1 MMTAARD
8 RLSIVRAAQEMP
20 HGIALR
26 TQEHDW
32 TFQEARDRA
41 LEFLAGAKRP
51 RPGRPYV
58 LSAAAT
64 PETVFAL
71 YGLLEEHIP
80 TLLLHP
86 LLTPFEKTELLSSI
100 EAIEEPLAP
109 DTAFVLFTSGTS
121 GKPKPAMLS
130 RTALLSS
137 AAASAANFALGPQD
151 VWTMPLSP
159 ARVGG
164 ISILTRC
171 LIARACAALSPKF
184 SADSFAQWTKDSQA
198 TLTSLVPTMLTKIFT
213 EATSLWLPPKQLR
226 AVLLGGSEAPRAL
239 MQEALRRRVPIVATY
254 GMTETASN
262 VATTPYEERF
272 TSGKAGTLRPN
283 ATAQIRLDSE
293 GIIEVKG
300 PMLMSGY
307 WGRGTFDRHG
317 WFSTGDIGRWEDD
330 GTLKILSRRSDLFQT
345 GGENVYPAEVESA
358 LGDIAGIACAR
369 VGGIRDNTWGRVV
382 AALLVAENTPLS
394 DTELVTA
401 IAHRLS
407 PYKCP
412 RRICWVQA
420 LPFTKAGKP
429 DRREEC
435 FTAHHLHT
443 LHYTAV
449 RNPSTT

>member
-1 MMTAARD
+1 MTAACD
-8 RLSIVRAAQEMP
+8 RLSIVRAAQERP
-20 HGIALR
+20 QGIVLR
-26 TQEHDW
+26 TPERDW
-32 TFQEARDRA
+32 TFYEARDRA
-41 LEFLAGAKRP
+41 LAFLSSIERP

-58 LSAAAT
+58 LRAAPTAD
-64 PETVFAL
+64 TVFAL
-71 YGLLEEHIP
+71 YGLLQEQIP

-86 LLTPFEKTELLSSI
+86 LLTQFEQEELLASMESI
-100 EAIEEPLAP
+100 DDPLAP

-130 RTALLSS
+130 RSALIAS
-137 AAASAANFALGPQD
+137 AAASAANIALTPDD

-171 LIARACAALSPKF
+171 LIARACTALSPKF
-184 SADSFAQWTKDSQA
+184 TVDSFAQWTLESKA
-198 TLTSLVPTMLTKIFT
+198 TLTSLVPTMLTKVFT
-213 EATSLWLPPKQLR
+213 EASSFWQPPKRLR
-226 AVLLGGSEAPRAL
+226 AVLLGGSEAPRVL
-239 MQEALRRRVPIVATY
+239 LEEAWRRRVPIVATY

-262 VATTPYEERF
+262 VATTPYGQRL
-272 TSGKAGTLRPN
+272 TAGKAGTLRPN
-283 ATAQIRLDSE
+283 PTVRIRLDDE
-293 GIIEVKG
+293 GVIEVQG

-307 WGRGTFDRHG
+307 WGRGAFARQG
-317 WFSTGDIGRWEDD
+317 WFSTGDIGRWEAD

-358 LGDIAGIACAR
+358 LSDIAGIACAR
-369 VGGIRDNTWGRVV
+369 VGGIRDATWGHVV
-382 AALLVAENTPLS
+382 AALLVAESKPLS
-394 DTELVTA
+394 DAQLVAA

-412 RRICWVQA
+412 RRICWVET
-420 LPFTKAGKP
+420 LPVTAAGKP

-435 FTAHHLHT
+435 FRAHCLHT

-449 RNPSTT
+449 RNTSTT